1 MSDTN
6 GRFIRASIGGVGS
19 QVRRINGASV
29 AEKWLAIEYTQSS
42 C

>member
-19 QVRRINGASV
+19 QVRRINGESV
-29 AEKWLAIEYTQSS
+29 AEKWLAIEYAQSS